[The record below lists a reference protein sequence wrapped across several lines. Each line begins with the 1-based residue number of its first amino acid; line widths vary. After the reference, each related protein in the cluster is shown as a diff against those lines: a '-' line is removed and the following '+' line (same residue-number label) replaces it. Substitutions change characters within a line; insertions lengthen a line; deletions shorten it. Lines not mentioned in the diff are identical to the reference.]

1 MASQHPKKCKL
12 RFYCTETTDYGIN
25 PKIRSSLN
33 LLLYDDF
40 HSSKIRYYLTS
51 NGNIKNLK
59 SVSLRC
65 IFQTQKSA
73 LRFYKYKNSDD
84 PESAPIPLYFKKALS

>member
-33 LLLYDDF
+33 LLLSDDF

-84 PESAPIPLYFKKALS
+84 PESAPPLYFKKALS